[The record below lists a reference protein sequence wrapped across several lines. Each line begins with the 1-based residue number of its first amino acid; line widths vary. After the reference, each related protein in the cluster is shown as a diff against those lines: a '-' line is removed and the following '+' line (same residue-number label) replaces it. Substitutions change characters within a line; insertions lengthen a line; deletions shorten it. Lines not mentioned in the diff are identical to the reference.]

1 MITTYNTMS
10 GSKCPLRST
19 KSIEYIVSSNHK
31 RSRKLG
37 VQTLLNGLKSQQ
49 LKYPSL
55 SNGCMNRVS
64 ECVRMPLQHS
74 SSEVFILNTNELTR
88 SF

>member
-19 KSIEYIVSSNHK
+19 KSIKCLASGNHK
-31 RSRKLG
+31 RSRKIG

-49 LKYPSL
+49 IKYPSI
-55 SNGCMNRVS
+55 S
-64 ECVRMPLQHS
+64 E
-74 SSEVFILNTNELTR
+74 
-88 SF
+88 